1 MSGDGPL
8 PIFTNA
14 AQFSVLSD
22 EKYCETYIFNLKC
35 IGNYQTDSIESM
47 LDKRGLKTLR
57 QIRLQLATMVTAKF
71 PNYQKIFKCANKKD
85 HINQIIALTKVL
97 ARNEP
102 NEDLKEVFSVIKEPT
117 VPLESLNWSDPDA
130 LKKAFIDM
138 SSRINDLESK
148 VDQMKCETCRDTQ
161 PEEEYLDQTQ
171 EAEAEEESSAPPEE
185 AEQPLQTEVE
195 PHHMMG
201 VEPHH
206 MRAEPKTTKVYIGN
220 VRRTI
225 DCEYV
230 QYYSFTEKNV
240 KLELDDIKEEAVRPQ
255 GKVFSVLV
263 PVEKFTQFI
272 ANWPEGIKIEKYV
285 SKPKKP
291 ASNPHGGY
299 EGNRGNRQETKDR
312 NFNRPPQ
319 KNYRQNPSSQE
330 RNHRSGDRTQKF
342 RHPSQSDY
350 NSQYRGQSRR
360 DTPYKRS
367 RDTHNQ
373 TEGNYR
379 RH

>member
-22 EKYCETYIFNLKC
+22 EKYCETYIFNLEC
-35 IGNYQTDSIESM
+35 IGNYQTDSIENM

-71 PNYQKIFKCANKKD
+71 PNYQKIFKCASKKD
-85 HINQIIALTKVL
+85 HISQIIALTKVL

-130 LKKAFIDM
+130 LKKVFINM
-138 SSRINDLESK
+138 CSRINDLESK

-161 PEEEYLDQTQ
+161 PEEEYRDQTQ

-185 AEQPLQTEVE
+185 AEQSLQTEVE

-206 MRAEPKTTKVYIGN
+206 MRAEPKTTKVYIG
-220 VRRTI
+220 
-225 DCEYV
+225 
-230 QYYSFTEKNV
+230 K
-240 KLELDDIKEEAVRPQ
+240 
-255 GKVFSVLV
+255 
-263 PVEKFTQFI
+263 
-272 ANWPEGIKIEKYV
+272 
-285 SKPKKP
+285 
-291 ASNPHGGY
+291 
-299 EGNRGNRQETKDR
+299 
-312 NFNRPPQ
+312 
-319 KNYRQNPSSQE
+319 
-330 RNHRSGDRTQKF
+330 
-342 RHPSQSDY
+342 
-350 NSQYRGQSRR
+350 
-360 DTPYKRS
+360 
-367 RDTHNQ
+367 
-373 TEGNYR
+373 
-379 RH
+379 